1 MVTKNDRMN
10 IMCSICINRTK
21 IQVQPNH
28 RSRETI
34 KLELCVSHQL
44 VSGSMKRYKAE
55 ENLGF
60 GV

>member
-28 RSRETI
+28 PI

-44 VSGSMKRYKAE
+44 ASGSMKRHKAE
-55 ENLGF
+55 ENLGLGSEF
-60 GV
+60 D